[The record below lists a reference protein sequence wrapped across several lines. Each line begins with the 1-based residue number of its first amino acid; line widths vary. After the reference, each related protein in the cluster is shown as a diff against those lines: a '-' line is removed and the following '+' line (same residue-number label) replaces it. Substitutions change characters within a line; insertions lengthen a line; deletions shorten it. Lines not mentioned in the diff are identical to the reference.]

1 MTSALSCCAGTG
13 GWVRGASCLLSPIQ
27 GSLSPGA
34 EAALGAE
41 PMHKPAYGPQ
51 DRLPH
56 PSLPRFL
63 LCPPAPD
70 GQPDAPGRG
79 LGHPHPQGWGQGLSQ
94 RELCWDTGQQKAKRG
109 PSQAVAATR
118 RTSYARLSSP
128 WRPRYLSENADAGR
142 KQRGALAL
150 GLGPSDCEIAG
161 VKPLESLD
169 EFENTDYVACI
180 PWGDHSRLLKSG
192 IRRVPV
198 WFSAEMCTNHF
209 PKMKASAVSL
219 RAPSPC
225 CCVPACS
232 WG

>member
-1 MTSALSCCAGTG
+1 MGQRCVLPAPSHPGL
-13 GWVRGASCLLSPIQ
+13 
-27 GSLSPGA
+27 SLSRSRSSLGGRAHAYVSLWTPGQTSPPKPSPLPPLPSGFRRTARYTWERARSPTSSGVGPGA
-34 EAALGAE
+34 FSEGAVLGCR
-41 PMHKPAYGPQ
+41 PA
-51 DRLPH
+51 
-56 PSLPRFL
+56 
-63 LCPPAPD
+63 
-70 GQPDAPGRG
+70 
-79 LGHPHPQGWGQGLSQ
+79 
-94 RELCWDTGQQKAKRG
+94 KAKRG

-150 GLGPSDCEIAG
+150 GFGPSDCEIAR
-161 VKPLESLD
+161 VKPLESLA
-169 EFENTDYVACI
+169 EFENTEYVACI
-180 PWGDHSRLLKSG
+180 PRGDHSRLLKSG

-219 RAPSPC
+219 LAPSPC